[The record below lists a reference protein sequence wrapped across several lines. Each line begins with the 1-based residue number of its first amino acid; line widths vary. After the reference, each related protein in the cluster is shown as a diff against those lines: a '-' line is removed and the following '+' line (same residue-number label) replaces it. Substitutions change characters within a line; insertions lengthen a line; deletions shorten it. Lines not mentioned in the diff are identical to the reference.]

1 MQLAIT
7 IVDAFT
13 DAVFSGNPA
22 AVIITE
28 QWLADDLMQSIATEN
43 NLSETA
49 FVVPTGVGC
58 YQIRWFSPL
67 TEIDFCGHAT
77 LASAFVLFKQQPELS
92 ALTFSAQAVGE
103 LLV

>member
-7 IVDAFT
+7 VVDAFT

-28 QWLADDLMQSIATEN
+28 QWLADDLMQSIAVEN

-49 FVVPTGVGC
+49 FVVPTGGGVTRFVGFH
-58 YQIRWFSPL
+58 R
-67 TEIDFCGHAT
+67 
-77 LASAFVLFKQQPELS
+77 
-92 ALTFSAQAVGE
+92 
-103 LLV
+103 